1 MSDLASF
8 SHQIEQSKKFVIDY
22 ISSLPIASKISGIR
36 WLSQD
41 WKSEASSR
49 NLWHLELFLDEDR
62 KIISIPEEYLAD
74 ASETPGAD
82 WILEQIVDWFFC
94 EWKTGK

>member
-36 WLSQD
+36 WLFQD
-41 WKSEASSR
+41 WNSEASSR

-74 ASETPGAD
+74 ASEIPGAD
-82 WILEQIVDWFFC
+82 WILEQIVDWFFS